1 MIKFVLLVNKQG
13 QTRLS
18 RYAVGARPPPAL
30 RAAFE
35 GEVVRK
41 CLTRSDK
48 QVRREEGKPMMMGSP
63 WHHRRVRALFL
74 SSFGSIYFALAAEPR
89 RHHAREPGED
99 KSIETRTR
107 RDQNGG
113 SASS

>member
-48 QVRREEGKPMMMGSP
+48 QVRG
-63 WHHRRVRALFL
+63 
-74 SSFGSIYFALAAEPR
+74 
-89 RHHAREPGED
+89 
-99 KSIETRTR
+99 
-107 RDQNGG
+107 
-113 SASS
+113 

>member
-35 GEVVRK
+35 GEMVRK

-48 QVRREEGKPMMMGSP
+48 QVREKRREERRRGRWREGQGKRKASAIERRLFAGPPFPSP
-63 WHHRRVRALFL
+63 SRLKRFYIVRKRLV
-74 SSFGSIYFALAAEPR
+74 ER
-89 RHHAREPGED
+89 KR
-99 KSIETRTR
+99 
-107 RDQNGG
+107 
-113 SASS
+113 

>member
-1 MIKFVLLVNKQG
+1 MGREPFFFFLNCDAFDRWASLLIFPFSLSSASLHRRRSPWDSTPVLPRACASLSMIKFVLLVNKQG

-48 QVRREEGKPMMMGSP
+48 QVRGK
-63 WHHRRVRALFL
+63 WLFL
-74 SSFGSIYFALAAEPR
+74 L
-89 RHHAREPGED
+89 
-99 KSIETRTR
+99 
-107 RDQNGG
+107 
-113 SASS
+113 

>member
-48 QVRREEGKPMMMGSP
+48 QVRGLRGREVDGRGRQAVIE
-63 WHHRRVRALFL
+63 HRLVFL
-74 SSFGSIYFALAAEPR
+74 LL
-89 RHHAREPGED
+89 
-99 KSIETRTR
+99 
-107 RDQNGG
+107 
-113 SASS
+113 

>member
-48 QVRREEGKPMMMGSP
+48 QVRGGREEEKRVDGKGQEGKGASERERV
-63 WHHRRVRALFL
+63 HRASRALSVSGPFF
-74 SSFGSIYFALAAEPR
+74 SSALPAE
-89 RHHAREPGED
+89 AR
-99 KSIETRTR
+99 
-107 RDQNGG
+107 
-113 SASS
+113 

>member
-48 QVRREEGKPMMMGSP
+48 QVRERRCRWQKEKEGRGASKQSLSVAILPFFSEC
-63 WHHRRVRALFL
+63 VRNF
-74 SSFGSIYFALAAEPR
+74 F
-89 RHHAREPGED
+89 
-99 KSIETRTR
+99 TR
-107 RDQNGG
+107 RRPRG
-113 SASS
+113 